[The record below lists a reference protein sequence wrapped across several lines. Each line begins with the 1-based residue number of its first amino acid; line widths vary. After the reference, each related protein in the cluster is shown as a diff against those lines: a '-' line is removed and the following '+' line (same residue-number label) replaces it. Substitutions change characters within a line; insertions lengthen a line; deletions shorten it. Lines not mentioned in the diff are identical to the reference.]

1 MLIMVYKSIN
11 SKQKDS
17 EIKPYSLCLGN
28 FSKDFT
34 VDNMKK
40 SGWNGNVYNFSVGY
54 ETTDVSDIINIH
66 KCLMKK

>member
-17 EIKPYSLCLGN
+17 EIKSYSLCLGN